1 MTYRIFAISKCNYT
15 AMNNRFFFLFYI
27 FVAYV
32 LAASLWWAY
41 LLYDTNGKLYQA
53 KIELYQTKFGNM
65 VEDNSEYQALL
76 VKRDQQRRMI
86 LGEGIVYFALLV
98 LFLLMV
104 MRSVKREMELTQ
116 QQRNFILSITHELK
130 SPLAAIRIAVE
141 TMLRRDLALPQRN
154 KLCSNA
160 IQDVERLGGLVDNVL
175 LAARV
180 ESASYEPK
188 KVPIDM
194 GDFLDGLVQDFLM
207 RFPDTEI
214 TLEERGEFVPFIEAD
229 RHALTSIMLN
239 LVENAVKYN
248 GTEAII
254 KVIMTTT
261 HPNAPITIAVADNGW
276 GVSDENKLKIF
287 EKFYR
292 VGNEDTRRT
301 KGTGLGLYI
310 VKELIRLHGGSIK
323 VSDNTPKGSIFT
335 ITLPPK

>member
-1 MTYRIFAISKCNYT
+1 
-15 AMNNRFFFLFYI
+15 MNNRFFFLFYI
-27 FVAYV
+27 FVVYV
-32 LAASLWWAY
+32 LAASLWWGY
-41 LLYDTNGKLYQA
+41 LLYTKSGEVYEA
-53 KIELYQTKFGNM
+53 KIELYQSKYGSM
-65 VEDNSEYQALL
+65 VDDNSEYRQLL
-76 VKRDQQRRMI
+76 IKRDQQKNMI

-98 LFLLMV
+98 LFILMV
-104 MRSVKREMELTQ
+104 MRSVRREMELTQ

-130 SPLAAIRIAVE
+130 SPLAAIRLVVE
-141 TMLRRDLALPQRN
+141 TMLRRDLALAQRN

-160 IQDVERLGGLVDNVL
+160 LQDVERLSGLVDNVL

-194 GDFLDGLVQDFLM
+194 GDFLDGLVQDFTM
-207 RFPDTEI
+207 RFPDTNI
-214 TLEERGEFVPFIEAD
+214 TLEERGDMVPFIEAD

-248 GTEAII
+248 GPDAII
-254 KVIMTTT
+254 QVIMTVT

-310 VKELIRLHGGSIK
+310 VKELVRLHGGSIK
-323 VSDNTPKGSIFT
+323 VSDNSPKGAVFT